1 MLLPFGAVNIAWPD
15 WEEDLRRCHE
25 VYKMPGIRLYPGYQT
40 FQLDHADFPRLIQLA
55 ASRNLIIQIVGDM
68 EDVRTHH
75 PMLQVG
81 NLNIDPLVEVMKKFP
96 DARVQLLYWNHR
108 VEGKKLD
115 KLVAETKV
123 TFDISRIESTGGV
136 ARMID
141 GNPWDGFGSA
151 KAIPVERLLFGSHA
165 PYFPV
170 ETNILKLFE
179 SPLNLEQLQA
189 IMADN
194 AGRLLKKS

>member
-1 MLLPFGAVNIAWPD
+1 
-15 WEEDLRRCHE
+15 
-25 VYKMPGIRLYPGYQT
+25 MPGIRLYPGYQT
-40 FQLDHADFPRLIQLA
+40 FQLDHVDFPRLIQLA
-55 ASRNLIIQIVGDM
+55 ASRKLIIQIVGDM
-68 EDVRTHH
+68 EDIRTHH
-75 PMLQVG
+75 PVLQVG
-81 NLNIDPLVEVMKKFP
+81 NLSIDPLVDVMKKFP
-96 DARVQLLYWNHR
+96 DAKVQLLYWNHR

-115 KLVAETKV
+115 KLVAETQV

-141 GNPWDGFGSA
+141 GDPWDGFGSA
-151 KAIPVERLLFGSHA
+151 KAIPAERFLFGSHA

-194 AGRLLKKS
+194 AGRLLKKL